1 MARGTSL
8 STQEM
13 RMNAFHRWYCRS
25 GRWRDR
31 LHTAILPALVDG
43 VDLGDDLLE
52 IGPGPGLTTD
62 WLRRRVPHL
71 TAIEIDPRLAAALER
86 RMAGSNVTVVEGD
99 ATQMPF
105 PDGSFSA
112 AVSLTML
119 HHVPA
124 RLQDRLLSEAGRVL
138 RPSALFLGRDSTPS
152 FVWNLYHLF
161 DDRYPVDP
169 DGFGARLERA
179 GFVDVAVKKGANGKG
194 FSFRGRRAA

>member
-1 MARGTSL
+1 
-8 STQEM
+8 
-13 RMNAFHRWYCRS
+13 MNAFHRWYCRS

-31 LHTAILPALVDG
+31 LQTTILPGLVDG

-62 WLRRRVPHL
+62 WLRTRVPHL
-71 TAIEIDPRLAAALER
+71 TAIEIDPRLAAALEQ
-86 RMAGSNVTVVEGD
+86 RMAGTNVSVIEGD
-99 ATQMPF
+99 ATKMPF
-105 PDGSFSA
+105 PDAAFTA

-119 HHVPA
+119 HHVPT
-124 RLQDRLLSEAGRVL
+124 RLQDRLLGETGRVL
-138 RPSALFLGRDSTPS
+138 KPGAMFVGRDSTPS

-179 GFVDVAVKKGANGKG
+179 GFVDVAVKRGANGKG
-194 FSFRGRRAA
+194 FSFSGRRAG

>member
-1 MARGTSL
+1 
-8 STQEM
+8 
-13 RMNAFHRWYCRS
+13 MNAFHRWYCRS

-31 LHTAILPALVDG
+31 LQATILPALVDG
-43 VDLGDDLLE
+43 VDLGDELLE

-71 TAIEIDPRLAAALER
+71 TAIEIDPRLAAALQR
-86 RMAGSNVTVVEGD
+86 RMAGANVTIVEGD
-99 ATQMPF
+99 ATKMPF

-124 RLQDRLLSEAGRVL
+124 RLQDQLLSETCRVL
-138 RPSALFLGRDSTPS
+138 RPGAPFVGRDSTPS
-152 FVWNLYHLF
+152 FVWNLYHLV

-169 DGFGARLERA
+169 DGFGARLELA
-179 GFVDVAVKKGANGKG
+179 GFTDVIVNRGANGKG
-194 FSFRGRRAA
+194 FSFSGRRAG